1 MGPRGPALSLLMRL
15 LVLASVDLFMTVL
28 WSAWGVWDAVVLAVD
43 LSRRSSRFMTVLLE
57 EPLERLETVL
67 GDMIRDGFCVL
78 DQ

>member
-1 MGPRGPALSLLMRL
+1 MGPRGPALSLLML
-15 LVLASVDLFMTVL
+15 ILVLASVDLFLTVR
-28 WSAWGVWDAVVLAVD
+28 WSAWGVWDVVVLAVD